1 MATAVRLLFAAI
13 FALFSINSVGNFV
26 TGLMSGGGSAM
37 ERYVT
42 VALPILVMERYVAVA
57 LPILVMAMAGAIFAE
72 GFYRQFRLGILALA
86 GVTFVPMAIVSL
98 GAAWTAGVPNQWG
111 LAVSWL
117 LIPLAPGLL
126 YLEWIRPRMHLN
138 ESFGATL
145 KRLRQA

>member
-13 FALFSINSVGNFV
+13 FALFSINSVGTFV
-26 TGLMSGGGSAM
+26 TGLMSGGGS
-37 ERYVT
+37 
-42 VALPILVMERYVAVA
+42 VMERYVAAA
-57 LPILVMAMAGAIFAE
+57 LPILVLAMAGAILSE
-72 GFYRQFRLGILALA
+72 GFYRKFRIGILGLA
-86 GVTFVPMAIVSL
+86 AVTFVPMAIVSL

-111 LAVSWL
+111 LATSWL
-117 LIPLAPGLL
+117 LIPLAPGIL

>member
-26 TGLMSGGGSAM
+26 TGLMSGGGS
-37 ERYVT
+37 
-42 VALPILVMERYVAVA
+42 VMERYVAVA
-57 LPILVMAMAGAIFAE
+57 LPILVLAMAGAILSE
-72 GFYRQFRLGILALA
+72 GFYRKFRIGILGLA
-86 GVTFVPMAIVSL
+86 AVTFVPMAIVSL

-111 LAVSWL
+111 LAMSWL
-117 LIPLAPGLL
+117 LIPLAPGIL

>member
-26 TGLMSGGGSAM
+26 TGLMSGGGS
-37 ERYVT
+37 
-42 VALPILVMERYVAVA
+42 VMERYVAVA
-57 LPILVMAMAGAIFAE
+57 LPILVLALAGAILSE
-72 GFYRQFRLGILALA
+72 GFYRKFRIGILGLA
-86 GVTFVPMAIVSL
+86 AVTFVPMAIVSL

-111 LAVSWL
+111 LAMSWL
-117 LIPLAPGLL
+117 LIPLAPGIL

>member
-26 TGLMSGGGSAM
+26 TGLMSGGGS
-37 ERYVT
+37 
-42 VALPILVMERYVAVA
+42 VMERYVAVA
-57 LPILVMAMAGAIFAE
+57 LPVLVLAMAGAILSE
-72 GFYRQFRLGILALA
+72 GFYRKFRIGILGLA
-86 GVTFVPMAIVSL
+86 AVTFVPMAIVSL

-111 LAVSWL
+111 LAMSWL
-117 LIPLAPGLL
+117 LIPLAPGIL

>member
-26 TGLMSGGGSAM
+26 TGLMSGGGS
-37 ERYVT
+37 
-42 VALPILVMERYVAVA
+42 VMERYVAAA
-57 LPILVMAMAGAIFAE
+57 LPILVLAMAGAILSE
-72 GFYRQFRLGILALA
+72 GFYRRFRIGILGLA
-86 GVTFVPMAIVSL
+86 AVTFVPMAIVSL

-111 LAVSWL
+111 LATSWL
-117 LIPLAPGLL
+117 LIPLAPGIL

>member
-26 TGLMSGGGSAM
+26 TGLMSEGGS
-37 ERYVT
+37 
-42 VALPILVMERYVAVA
+42 VMERYVAVA
-57 LPILVMAMAGAIFAE
+57 LPILVLAMACAIFAE

-111 LAVSWL
+111 LTVSWL

>member
-26 TGLMSGGGSAM
+26 TGLMSGGGSVM

-42 VALPILVMERYVAVA
+42 VALPILVM
-57 LPILVMAMAGAIFAE
+57 AMAGAILSE
-72 GFYRQFRLGILALA
+72 GFYRKFRIGILGLA
-86 GVTFVPMAIVSL
+86 AVTFVPMAIVSL

-111 LAVSWL
+111 LAMSWL
-117 LIPLAPGLL
+117 LIPLTPGIL

>member
-26 TGLMSGGGSAM
+26 TGLMSGGGS
-37 ERYVT
+37 
-42 VALPILVMERYVAVA
+42 VMERYVAVA
-57 LPILVMAMAGAIFAE
+57 LPILVLAMAGAILSE
-72 GFYRQFRLGILALA
+72 GFYRKFRIGILGLA
-86 GVTFVPMAIVSL
+86 AVTFVPMAIVSL
-98 GAAWTAGVPNQWG
+98 DAAWTAGVPNQWG
-111 LAVSWL
+111 LAISWL
-117 LIPLAPGLL
+117 LIPLAPGIL

>member
-26 TGLMSGGGSAM
+26 TGLMSGGGS
-37 ERYVT
+37 
-42 VALPILVMERYVAVA
+42 VMERYVAAA
-57 LPILVMAMAGAIFAE
+57 LPILVLAMAGAIFSE
-72 GFYRQFRLGILALA
+72 GFYRKFRLGILGLA
-86 GVTFVPMAIVSL
+86 AVTFVPMAIVSL

-111 LAVSWL
+111 LAASWL
-117 LIPLAPGLL
+117 LIPLAPGIL

-138 ESFGATL
+138 ESFGATM

>member
-26 TGLMSGGGSAM
+26 TGLMSGGGSVM

-42 VALPILVMERYVAVA
+42 VALPILVM
-57 LPILVMAMAGAIFAE
+57 AMAGAILSE
-72 GFYRQFRLGILALA
+72 GFYRKFRIGILGLA
-86 GVTFVPMAIVSL
+86 AVTFVPMAIVSL

-111 LAVSWL
+111 LAMSWL
-117 LIPLAPGLL
+117 LIPLAPGIL